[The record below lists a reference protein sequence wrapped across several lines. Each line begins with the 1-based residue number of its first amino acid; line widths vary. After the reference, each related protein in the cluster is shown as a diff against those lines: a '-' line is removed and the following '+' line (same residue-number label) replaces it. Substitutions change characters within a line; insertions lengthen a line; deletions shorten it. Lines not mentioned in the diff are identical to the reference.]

1 MKRHLRPEIEKAL
14 TIITVVLGIFI
25 AMIDDMEMSFIP
37 IYLLLAAIVGINV
50 MILKKYGKGEL

>member
-14 TIITVVLGIFI
+14 KIITAVLGIFI
-25 AMIDDMEMSFIP
+25 AMIDDMKMSFIP

-50 MILKKYGKGEL
+50 MVLKKYGKGE